1 MKRRWQWLRCA
12 VLVLALCASTPGAFA
27 QAPRPGDAWSLE
39 LTVSHVVSA
48 EAARALAQPLARLP
62 GVTAARA
69 GTFDHGTA
77 KYAVS
82 GRGREQLARLAAEI
96 DADPALALRVSYE
109 APRVLQAE
117 YDVAKA
123 YRRKVMV
130 LAVAP
135 RNAPA
140 RSVLPELV
148 RASLLNLPFL
158 EMAHSLPLLTTPD
171 DAEAAEAR
179 LRAKADKLHIPLLL
193 RATLAR
199 GDGGASAKLRLLES
213 GSGLTVVAS
222 GGEAQSVA
230 SAFDGAVRSLDAQF
244 RVAVGHP
251 EVRQRLG
258 MQSLA
263 SSLERDSRL
272 AIRAFEVPTLSEP
285 AQLPAP
291 ALLVVHNDSQEPV
304 SDGRVTLSAGE
315 RELAQTA
322 LPELAPGETREL
334 SLPLEP
340 AAQLTQTSLPLTAAV
355 TYEQAGAHRRV
366 SAVSSLIRVGAAADG
381 GEPQT
386 PAPPPGYSALLREGV
401 QRHVDGEWRAARAL
415 FLRAHRLFPS
425 ARTLRSL
432 GMVEFDLGHYA
443 GSVEYLTRALTASVR
458 PLALDQRAEV
468 RRLLSQVRASASPR
482 AVAL

>member
-1 MKRRWQWLRCA
+1 MA
-12 VLVLALCASTPGAFA
+12 LALCLPTRGAGA
-27 QAPRPGDAWSLE
+27 QAPRPSDAWSLE
-39 LTVSHVVSA
+39 LTVSHVVDA
-48 EAARALAQPLARLP
+48 EAARALAQPLSRLP

-69 GTFDHGTA
+69 GSYDHGTA
-77 KYAVS
+77 SYAVS
-82 GRGREQLARLAAEI
+82 GRGREQLGRLAAEI
-96 DADPALALRVSYE
+96 DADPALALHVSYE

-123 YRRKVMV
+123 FRRKVMV

-135 RNAPA
+135 ENALA

-171 DAEAAEAR
+171 DAAAAEAR
-179 LRAKADKLHIPLLL
+179 LCAKAGELHVPLVL
-193 RATLAR
+193 RATLAQ
-199 GDGGASAKLRLLES
+199 GDGGANAKLLLLES

-222 GGEAQSVA
+222 GGAAHSA
-230 SAFDGAVRSLDAQF
+230 AAAFDAAVRSLDAQF

-258 MQSLA
+258 MQNLA
-263 SSLERDSRL
+263 SSLERDKPL
-272 AIRAFEVPTLSEP
+272 AIEAFKLPTLSAP

-291 ALLVVHNDSQEPV
+291 ALLVVRNDSHEPV
-304 SDGRVTLSAGE
+304 SDGRVTLRAGE
-315 RELAQTA
+315 RELAQTE
-322 LPELAPGETREL
+322 LPGLAPGETREL
-334 SLPLEP
+334 PLPLEQ

-355 TYEQAGAHRRV
+355 AYEQDGAHRRV
-366 SAVSSLIRVGAAADG
+366 SAVSPLIRVGAAADG
-381 GEPQT
+381 GEAQT
-386 PAPPPGYSALLREGV
+386 PAPPPGYTALLREGV
-401 QRHVDGEWRAARAL
+401 QRHVDGEWKEAREL

-443 GSVEYLTRALTASVR
+443 GSVAYLTQALTASVR
-458 PLALDQRAEV
+458 PLQLDQRTEV
-468 RRLLSQVRASASPR
+468 QRLLSQVRASTSPAPAR
-482 AVAL
+482 DVRL